1 MEHRAH
7 TYQYLAVNAV
17 YLLMA
22 ALLGARPWL
31 RYRVSRT
38 IVVGASQVG
47 GRNVKSN
54 DIITNNLPTRAIIKT
69 TFAHLSDSYVELI
82 TMPIISAASDRLDHS
97 KQV

>member
-1 MEHRAH
+1 
-7 TYQYLAVNAV
+7 
-17 YLLMA
+17 
-22 ALLGARPWL
+22 
-31 RYRVSRT
+31 
-38 IVVGASQVG
+38 
-47 GRNVKSN
+47 VKSN